1 MKSYHS
7 IESLRLSEVQALGT
21 VRGNFPQ
28 YLVAC
33 DGTLTP
39 AKSPRTLA
47 RILSGIYSEPPHVF
61 RNAGGGLTLDFDT
74 IQR

>member
-7 IESLRLSEVQALGT
+7 IESLRLSEVKTLGT
-21 VRGNFPQ
+21 IRRRDFPR

-33 DGTLTP
+33 DGVMTQ
-39 AKSPRTLA
+39 AKTPRTLA

-74 IQR
+74 N